1 VSLGWKSVV
10 KYVKFC
16 QNKALNQRCILWNW
30 SKERAETRKKFGKT
44 AESEK
49 PGIYAIALP
58 GNT

>member
-16 QNKALNQRCILWNW
+16 QNKVLNRRRILWNW
-30 SKERAETRKKFGKT
+30 SKGRAKMRKKFGKT